1 MTRYFVEVQKV
12 DKDFYTGVESY
23 SWIRR
28 KEVFETKED
37 ALKVAKRCRN
47 AWIVIE
53 AKFDE
58 KAFRIK
64 EKIVA
69 DHLHN

>member
-1 MTRYFVEVQKV
+1 MTRYFVEVEKV
-12 DKDFYTGVESY
+12 TEDFYTGIKSSE
-23 SWIRR
+23 WKRR

-47 AWIVIE
+47 AWIIIK
-53 AKFDE
+53 ADFDE

-69 DHLHN
+69 DHPHN